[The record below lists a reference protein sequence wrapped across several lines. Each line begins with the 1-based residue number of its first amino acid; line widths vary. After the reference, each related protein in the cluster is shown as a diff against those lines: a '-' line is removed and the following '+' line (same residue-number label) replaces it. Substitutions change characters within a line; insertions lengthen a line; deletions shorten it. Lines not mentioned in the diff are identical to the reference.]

1 MRKGL
6 VGFTCAA
13 VMLGVSAV
21 GAQTS
26 RPAATSYSGIK
37 LVNMKAQT
45 PEQTVLLRFDA
56 DQLKIVDPMGGAGK
70 SLPYTG
76 LTATHTFASAPPA
89 AAGDPSAA
97 PTGAATF
104 PMYMGKPQRNWL
116 TLTSDGTLTVLRV
129 SDKVYTQLKAS
140 LAEHKVPLDEG
151 R

>member
-13 VMLGVSAV
+13 VVLTVSAV
-21 GAQTS
+21 VAQTP
-26 RPAATSYSGIK
+26 RPSATSYSGIK

-45 PEQTVLLRFDA
+45 PEQTVTLRFDA
-56 DQLKIVDPMGGAGK
+56 EELRILDPMGGAGK
-70 SLPYTG
+70 SLRYTG

-116 TLTSDGTLTVLRV
+116 TLSSEGTHTVLRV

-140 LAEHKVPLDEG
+140 LAEHRIPLEEG